1 YLKAGE
7 YEAALREMEQALA
20 MGAETPGLYND
31 LGVVS
36 INMGALNRG
45 VAYLRQAVELAPE
58 RVDIWY
64 NLGVVLQGTGRRI
77 EAVTALRRA
86 VEIEPDYANAGALLR
101 ELGEL

>member
-1 YLKAGE
+1 
-7 YEAALREMEQALA
+7 
-20 MGAETPGLYND
+20 
-31 LGVVS
+31 
-36 INMGALNRG
+36 MGALNRG

-77 EAVTALRRA
+77 EAVAALRRA